1 MQNKTISL
9 EQFNELDVKSA
20 KIRDNPKNNYLR
32 TGQILFN
39 VLYDIAPEVANEI
52 RGTEF
57 DPYYLDSRIRAFL
70 DRIYPDDVKVP

>member
-9 EQFNELDVKSA
+9 EQLNELDRRSA

-32 TGQILFN
+32 SGQILFN
-39 VLYDIAPEVANEI
+39 NLYDIAPEVANEI

-57 DPYYLDSRIRAFL
+57 DPYYFDSRIRAFL
-70 DRIYPDDVKVP
+70 DRIYPDDVEKP